1 MAGAYL
7 DNGLKGR
14 DFLTISDFTTDE
26 IRLIID
32 AAHDLKRDLKEGI
45 PHTVLEGKSLGMIF
59 TKPSTRT
66 RVSFEVGMYQLGGYA
81 LFLSAQ
87 DIQLRRGE
95 SLPDTAH
102 TLERYLDGIM
112 IRTFD
117 QADVDELAECGSI
130 PVINGLTDLV
140 HPTQVIA
147 DMMTVEEHQGKLA
160 GLKLAYIGDGN
171 NVAHSLLQI
180 CAKLGVQ
187 MTIAC
192 PPGYEPDAEILAA
205 ARQDAVKT
213 GIQLEVVEEPAE
225 AVKDADAIYT
235 DIWAS
240 MGQEKEQEKRADAF
254 QFYQIN
260 EELLKRANP
269 GAVVLH
275 CLPAHRG
282 EEITD
287 EVIDG
292 PQSVVFDEAE
302 NRLHAHKAIM
312 ALLQKISHMTTR
324 LEHSVKYS
332 HNHHSPKNGH
342 EKSTSLEMLLKFLS
356 YHCSC
361 SWFLIVYVNDL
372 FLFCFTII

>member
-7 DNGLKGR
+7 YKSLKGR

-32 AAHDLKRDLKEGI
+32 AAHDLKKDLKEGI
-45 PHTVLEGKSLGMIF
+45 PHPVLQGKSMGMIF

-95 SLPDTAH
+95 SLPDTAR
-102 TLERYLDGIM
+102 TLERYLDGIL
-112 IRTFD
+112 IRTLGQD
-117 QADVDELAECGSI
+117 VVDELAQYASI
-130 PVINGLTDLV
+130 PVINGLTDFV

-147 DMMTVEEHQGKLA
+147 DLMTVEEHKGKLA
-160 GLKLAYIGDGN
+160 GLKLAYLGDGD
-171 NVAHSLLQI
+171 NVANSLLQI
-180 CAKLGVQ
+180 CAKMGVQ

-192 PPGYEPDAEILAA
+192 PPGYEPDAKILAD

-213 GIQLEVVEEPAE
+213 GIQLDVVEDPAE
-225 AVKDADAIYT
+225 AAKDADAIYT

-240 MGQEKEQEKRADAF
+240 MGQEKEQDQRVGDF
-254 QFYQIN
+254 QSYQVN

-312 ALLQKISHMTTR
+312 ALVM
-324 LEHSVKYS
+324 
-332 HNHHSPKNGH
+332 G
-342 EKSTSLEMLLKFLS
+342 
-356 YHCSC
+356 
-361 SWFLIVYVNDL
+361 
-372 FLFCFTII
+372 

>member
-260 EELLKRANP
+260 EELLKMANP

-312 ALLQKISHMTTR
+312 ALLM
-324 LEHSVKYS
+324 
-332 HNHHSPKNGH
+332 G
-342 EKSTSLEMLLKFLS
+342 
-356 YHCSC
+356 
-361 SWFLIVYVNDL
+361 
-372 FLFCFTII
+372 